1 MRNST
6 LIMYIRQSRYQRG
19 KGIGSFLRKV
29 AKKGIQKLKSPAV
42 KRLITKALKSPV
54 VRSAVKQ
61 GAVQVI
67 DTIVSSKTGQKILS
81 NEQIAPIVRKVIAEI
96 TPKKKR
102 VLSDINTILSK
113 KKRKKTLK
121 GWRKVSGKGIVLD

>member
-1 MRNST
+1 
-6 LIMYIRQSRYQRG
+6 MYIRQSRYQRG
-19 KGIGSFLRKV
+19 QGIGSFLRKV

-61 GAVQVI
+61 GAVHLI
-67 DTIVSSKTGQKILS
+67 DTIASSKTGQKILS
-81 NEQIAPIVRKVIAEI
+81 NPTVEEITPIVRKVVAEI
-96 TPKKKR
+96 SSPTPKKRPKKR
-102 VLSDINTILSK
+102 VLSDINTILK
-113 KKRKKTLK
+113 KKKKLK